1 MMNENYE
8 YSPAVFRELA
18 EALELMQAHRSR
30 RRGAAL
36 RQADGGYRKH
46 PRVCRDTGGKR
57 GRVEDDMTVSNK
69 LQEWQERLG
78 LTDWA
83 IRLHDCL
90 PTGEMTEENV
100 AGVTE
105 FQEVNKCARI
115 EIMDPDEY
123 GDRVIPFDYERILVH
138 ELLHLKLCL
147 ISETLGEDILQE
159 RVAHQLIDDLARAL
173 VDAKYS
179 GVEYE

>member
-1 MMNENYE
+1 
-8 YSPAVFRELA
+8 
-18 EALELMQAHRSR
+18 
-30 RRGAAL
+30 
-36 RQADGGYRKH
+36 
-46 PRVCRDTGGKR
+46 
-57 GRVEDDMTVSNK
+57 MTISNK
-69 LQEWQERLG
+69 LAEWRERLG
-78 LTDWA
+78 LQEWR
-83 IRLHDCL
+83 ISLNDCMSQK
-90 PTGEMTEENV
+90 EMMDEN
-100 AGVTE
+100 ASGFTE
-105 FQEVNKCARI
+105 FQEVNKTARI

-147 ISETLGEDILQE
+147 ISETFGEDVLQE

>member
-1 MMNENYE
+1 M
-8 YSPAVFRELA
+8 
-18 EALELMQAHRSR
+18 
-30 RRGAAL
+30 
-36 RQADGGYRKH
+36 K
-46 PRVCRDTGGKR
+46 
-57 GRVEDDMTVSNK
+57 SNK

-83 IRLHDCL
+83 ISLHDCL

-100 AGVTE
+100 AGFTE

-147 ISETLGEDILQE
+147 ISETFGEDVLQE